1 MMQLFQT
8 LVRWFQSG
16 ESSNEI
22 EIPPQFVLLANHLA
36 IENWFEADSET
47 ERIMR
52 EIIGAESREFTEQ
65 DFAAFPSGALKVI
78 DYLWL
83 KYSKG
88 RFGFSVQKQIWQRYG
103 SPKVAGSQW
112 ESFGDTVGWRVE
124 GGWMRSYGNIDPTTH
139 TNLTYTNQASQGH
152 LPILTTYS
160 ERGLY
165 EMYYADGNY
174 PLGYNGSGFFILW
187 SDYPSIY
194 ATLLSRVDF

>member
-1 MMQLFQT
+1 MQLFQT

-78 DYLWL
+78 DYL
-83 KYSKG
+83 
-88 RFGFSVQKQIWQRYG
+88 
-103 SPKVAGSQW
+103 
-112 ESFGDTVGWRVE
+112 
-124 GGWMRSYGNIDPTTH
+124 
-139 TNLTYTNQASQGH
+139 
-152 LPILTTYS
+152 
-160 ERGLY
+160 
-165 EMYYADGNY
+165 
-174 PLGYNGSGFFILW
+174 
-187 SDYPSIY
+187 
-194 ATLLSRVDF
+194 